1 MNTLTIDAI
10 TIRKDSEGRY
20 CLNDFH
26 KAAGGCSKDAP
37 YRFTEGSTASGLAA
51 ILNEE
56 FQARK
61 TELEPL
67 VVIHGGAKKGTYAV
81 KELVYAY
88 AMWISPSF
96 HLKVI
101 RVFEEYATNGMVM
114 KPEVAQQAFDNPKVF
129 MAKALMLAQETLEKY
144 AQEIKELEH
153 DRDHVSVRQFEREL
167 GIYLTR
173 PQRNRLASYARNYCL
188 NRGLPIEKE
197 VMYVQTP
204 YYQGDAEVNI
214 YPVEALRYARDLVLG

>member
-1 MNTLTIDAI
+1 MNDL
-10 TIRKDSEGRY
+10 
-20 CLNDFH
+20 H
-26 KAAGGCSKDAP
+26 KAAGGLEKHKPVQFFRQQQAADLI
-37 YRFTEGSTASGLAA
+37 TEIKVGNPTIS
-51 ILNEE
+51 
-56 FQARK
+56 
-61 TELEPL
+61 P
-67 VVIHGGAKKGTYAV
+67 VVTKLGCTGGTFV
-81 KELVYAY
+81 CKELVYAY
-88 AMWISPSF
+88 AMWVSAAF

-101 RVFEEYATNGMVM
+101 RVFKEYATKGMVM
-114 KPEVAQQAFDNPKVF
+114 KPEVAQQALDDPKVF

-204 YYQGDAEVNI
+204 YYQGDTEVNI
-214 YPVEALRYARDLVLG
+214 YPVEALRYARDLVID

>member
-1 MNTLTIDAI
+1 MNTLTIDTI
-10 TIRKDSEGRY
+10 TIRKDSKGRY
-20 CLNDFH
+20 CLNDIH
-26 KAAGGCSKDAP
+26 KAAGATPHKQPAKFFANETTGALVAELHSPNSEIDPVYTIRGGKAP
-37 YRFTEGSTASGLAA
+37 
-51 ILNEE
+51 
-56 FQARK
+56 
-61 TELEPL
+61 
-67 VVIHGGAKKGTYAV
+67 GTYV
-81 KELVYAY
+81 CEELVYAY

-101 RVFEEYATNGMVM
+101 RVFKEYATNGMVM
-114 KPEVAQQAFDNPKVF
+114 KPEVAKQAFDNPKVF

-173 PQRNRLASYARNYCL
+173 PQRNRLASHARNYCL

-204 YYQGDAEVNI
+204 YYQGDTEVNI
-214 YPVEALRYARDLVLG
+214 YPVEALRYARDLVIG

>member
-1 MNTLTIDAI
+1 MNTLTIDTI

-20 CLNDFH
+20 CLNDLH
-26 KAAGGCSKDAP
+26 KAAGGEIKDQP
-37 YRFTEGSTASGLAA
+37 KEWLKGNNTKEMIEQLESEGIPSFSVKLGRTG
-51 ILNEE
+51 
-56 FQARK
+56 
-61 TELEPL
+61 
-67 VVIHGGAKKGTYAV
+67 GTYV
-81 KELVYAY
+81 CEELVYAY

-101 RVFEEYATNGMVM
+101 RVFKEYATKGMVM
-114 KPEVAQQAFDNPKVF
+114 KPEVAQQAFDDPKVF

-153 DRDHVSVRQFEREL
+153 DRDHVSLREFEREL

-188 NRGLPIEKE
+188 NKGLPIEKE
-197 VMYVQTP
+197 VMYVQTSC
-204 YYQGDAEVNI
+204 YRGDTEVNI
-214 YPVEALRYARDLVLG
+214 YPVEALRYARDLVIV